1 MKKLPLIFILIF
13 TFFVFFQAGLPA
25 AVLWENPTEVARPGE
40 ENPDW
45 IRPGDQP
52 VRVIFDTD
60 VGGDID
66 DAGALA
72 VLHALEGRGE
82 IEILAIGVV
91 TGHEAAVPYVHAV
104 NTWYGKPELPVG
116 TIKGKAPYARDEYMV
131 PVVAAYPHKLSREEA
146 PDVVKLYRKIL
157 ASQPDRSV
165 TLITVG
171 PATNIFNLL
180 SSGPDEYSPLNGQEL
195 MRRKIKFYAAGGN
208 GNKGLP
214 EGKCGFNYYMDL
226 PSASGE
232 LRMLSGGFPVVFAGG
247 SGRQLKIGS
256 ALSQACDDHI
266 IRKSYEAYY
275 KGSPQDRYTWDQQ
288 RVLYACR
295 PSFRSMWETSAEG
308 TIALGQDSVLTWTP
322 SPEKNHAYA
331 YLKDPE
337 ALRSMLTDLM
347 LYDPRDK

>member
-1 MKKLPLIFILIF
+1 MPLSG
-13 TFFVFFQAGLPA
+13 QNPSGGGQED
-25 AVLWENPTEVARPGE
+25 ENSNKAEV
-40 ENPDW
+40 
-45 IRPGDQP
+45 GDQP

-72 VLHALEGRGE
+72 VLHALEDRGE
-82 IEILAIGVV
+82 IEILAIGIV
-91 TGHEAAVPYVHAV
+91 TGHEAAVSYVHAV

-131 PVVAAYPHKLSREEA
+131 PVVAAYPYKLSREEA
-146 PDVVKLYRKIL
+146 PDVIKLYRKVL

-180 SSGPDEYSPLNGQEL
+180 NSGPDEYSPLSGREL
-195 MRRKIKFYAAGGN
+195 MRQKIRFYSAGGN
-208 GNKGLP
+208 GNRGLP

-232 LRMLSGGFPVVFAGG
+232 LRLMPVDFPVVFAGG

-256 ALSQACDDHI
+256 ALSKASDDHI

-275 KGSPQDRYTWDQQ
+275 KGNPQDRYTWDQQ

-295 PSFRSMWETSAEG
+295 PSSRGMWETSPKGAI
-308 TIALGQDSVLTWTP
+308 TLGQDSVLSWTP
-322 SPEKNHAYA
+322 SLEKNHAYV
-331 YLKDPE
+331 YLTDQE
-337 ALRSMLTDLM
+337 ALRSTLTELM
-347 LYDPRDK
+347 LYDPRKK